1 MPSGDPVGDLVMLAR
16 GAADAG
22 ENWRSR
28 LRREWLP
35 RTVESM
41 PRSLLDAALA
51 EWLDEAPAETS
62 EIAGRLEAV
71 VLAAMAEQGY
81 D

>member
-16 GAADAG
+16 GAAGAG
-22 ENWRSR
+22 EDWRGK

-35 RTVESM
+35 RTIA
-41 PRSLLDAALA
+41 SLPEASLDAALA
-51 EWLDEAPAETS
+51 EWVEETAAATGDL
-62 EIAGRLEAV
+62 AGRLEAV

>member
-1 MPSGDPVGDLVMLAR
+1 
-16 GAADAG
+16 
-22 ENWRSR
+22 
-28 LRREWLP
+28 
-35 RTVESM
+35 M